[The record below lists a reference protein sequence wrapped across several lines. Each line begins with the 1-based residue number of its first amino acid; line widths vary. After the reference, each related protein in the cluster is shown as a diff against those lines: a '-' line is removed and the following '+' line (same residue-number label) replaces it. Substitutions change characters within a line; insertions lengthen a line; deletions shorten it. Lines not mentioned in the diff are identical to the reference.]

1 MCIYTHHEYSVLDI
15 TCVYVRD
22 LGPFVCTF
30 TNFFCEFMWVKR
42 IMRGFFGSLCG
53 MFLFSSCAFSFVPK
67 SALRGKKE
75 GNDSLKN
82 NPLQELILKF

>member
-1 MCIYTHHEYSVLDI
+1 
-15 TCVYVRD
+15 
-22 LGPFVCTF
+22 
-30 TNFFCEFMWVKR
+30 
-42 IMRGFFGSLCG
+42 MRGFFGSLCG